1 MASEI
6 KFPFGDAQDITI
18 AATGATAVTVIDTA
32 YNSVIPTLT
41 GNATLTV
48 TAGSQLKAG
57 ARISLVVKTTATE
70 TFTFAG
76 DIVAPLVTGVAGKT
90 WSQSFYYNGTKFY
103 PAGAKIQVD

>member
-1 MASEI
+1 MSTI
-6 KFPFGDAQDITI
+6 KYPYGALQDVTV
-18 AATGATAVTVIDTA
+18 AVTGATAVTIEQSA

-48 TAGSQLKAG
+48 TAGSELVAG
-57 ARISLVVKTTATE
+57 SVFSLVIKTTATE

-76 DIVAPLVTGVAGKT
+76 DIVAPVVTGVAGKT
-90 WSQSFYYNGTKFY
+90 WSQAFVFNGTKFY